1 MMETGQISESLLR
14 TGCVF
19 PRDLPRCGVATFAEY
34 YENANNSQVF
44 FYPLISTLPMDP
56 LVAFV
61 ITLAL
66 ITIVSLWYRISAF
79 FTLIGG
85 AVLFGLLAGMTPD
98 ATMLGIIAGIGKV
111 FSAFGIIILCGA
123 VIAKLLQEQHLIEE
137 IVADI
142 RRYVKNPPVIAGVSG
157 YLLSVPITCCITAFI
172 MLTPIL
178 DSLEKDQTKKNV
190 LLYLAAVGGIIS
202 YALVYPTPVVIPL
215 YEAFSGG
222 MSPLLFDAVSIPLSL
237 LLLGGILL
245 YFRFVHPD
253 AVNPKNAESRATSPE
268 SPGVGTPVLHQ
279 GTHWRAWAPFIAIL
293 IAIPVALLLLHLSQM
308 SMINFIM
315 LVGAVTA
322 IALASPSVRTQG
334 LSQGAKHAGLIIFDI
349 CGAGALGFVIVKSGF
364 AQQALSQMT
373 LLIPLILVPFILA
386 ALIETAQ
393 GSRVVTA
400 VITAEVLAGSA
411 VVSAIHPLPL
421 ILLISAGSCI
431 VSYVTDPF
439 FWLVQRTTGDDI
451 QTVVKNYTLPI
462 ALAGFGIFIVALA
475 LEYLVFR

>member
-1 MMETGQISESLLR
+1 MDLL
-14 TGCVF
+14 
-19 PRDLPRCGVATFAEY
+19 L
-34 YENANNSQVF
+34 
-44 FYPLISTLPMDP
+44 
-56 LVAFV
+56 AFV

-66 ITIVSLWYRISAF
+66 ITVVSLRYRISPF

-85 AVLFGLLAGMTPD
+85 AILFGLISGMTLD
-98 ATMLGIIAGIGKV
+98 ATMLGIVAGVGKV

-123 VIAKLLQEQHLIEE
+123 VIARLLQEQHQVDE

-157 YLLSVPITCCITAFI
+157 YLLSVPITCCITAYI
-172 MLTPIL
+172 LLNPIL
-178 DSLEKDQTKKNV
+178 DSLFIDRTRRNV

-202 YALVYPTPVVIPL
+202 YALVYPTPVVIPIF
-215 YEAFSGG
+215 EAFSGG
-222 MSPLLFDAVSIPLSL
+222 MSPVLFDAVSIPLSL
-237 LLLGGILL
+237 VVLGGILI
-245 YFRFVHPD
+245 YFRFVHPCAFHPED
-253 AVNPKNAESRATSPE
+253 AGSKETCQK
-268 SPGVGTPVLHQ
+268 SPGAGTPVLHP
-279 GTHWRAWAPFIAIL
+279 GIHWRAWTPFIAIL
-293 IAIPVALLLLHLSQM
+293 VAIPVALLLLHLSQV

-315 LVGAVTA
+315 LAGAVTA
-322 IALASPSVRTQG
+322 LALAAPAARAQG
-334 LSQGAKHAGLIIFDI
+334 LTQGAKHAGLVIFDI

-373 LLIPLILVPFILA
+373 LVIPIIFVPFILA

-411 VVSAIHPLPL
+411 VVNAIHPLPL
-421 ILLISAGSCI
+421 ILLISAGACI

-439 FWLVQRTTGDDI
+439 FWLVQRTTGDDTK
-451 QTVVKNYTLPI
+451 TVVKNYTLPI
-462 ALAGFGIFIVALA
+462 ALAGVGIFIVALA

>member
-1 MMETGQISESLLR
+1 
-14 TGCVF
+14 
-19 PRDLPRCGVATFAEY
+19 
-34 YENANNSQVF
+34 
-44 FYPLISTLPMDP
+44 MDP
-56 LVAFV
+56 LPAFV

-66 ITIVSLWYRISAF
+66 ITAISVWYRISPF

-123 VIAKLLQEQHLIEE
+123 VIAKLLQEQHQVEE
-137 IVADI
+137 IVTDI
-142 RRYVKNPPVIAGVSG
+142 RRYVKNPPVIAGLSG
-157 YLLSVPITCCITAFI
+157 YLLSVPITCCITAYI
-172 MLTPIL
+172 MLNPIL
-178 DSLEKDQTKKNV
+178 DSIEKDNAKRNV
-190 LLYLAAVGGIIS
+190 LLYLAAIGGIIS

-215 YEAFSGG
+215 FEAFSGG
-222 MSPLLFDAVSIPLSL
+222 MSPLVFDAVSIPLSL
-237 LLLGGILL
+237 LVLGGILL
-245 YFRFVHPD
+245 YFRLARPD
-253 AVNPKNAESRATSPE
+253 ALIPTIVPRET
-268 SPGVGTPVLHQ
+268 TPVTRTTDE
-279 GTHWRAWAPFIAIL
+279 GIHWRAWAPFIAIL
-293 IAIPVALLLLHLSQM
+293 ATIPLALLVLHLSQM
-308 SMINFIM
+308 SMINVIM
-315 LVGAVTA
+315 LVGAVAA
-322 IALASPSVRTQG
+322 IALAPHEARASG

-364 AQQALSQMT
+364 AQAALGQLT
-373 LLIPLILVPFILA
+373 LLIPIILVPFILA

-411 VVSAIHPLPL
+411 VVGAIHPLPL
-421 ILLISAGSCI
+421 ILLISAGSCM

-451 QTVVKNYTLPI
+451 GTVVKNYTLPV
-462 ALAGFGIFIVALA
+462 ALAGIAIFIVAVA

>member
-1 MMETGQISESLLR
+1 
-14 TGCVF
+14 
-19 PRDLPRCGVATFAEY
+19 
-34 YENANNSQVF
+34 
-44 FYPLISTLPMDP
+44 MDP
-56 LVAFV
+56 LLAFV
-61 ITLAL
+61 ITLVL
-66 ITIVSLWYRISAF
+66 ITIVSLWYRISPF

-85 AVLFGLLAGMTPD
+85 AILFGLLAGMTPD

-123 VIAKLLQEQHLIEE
+123 VIAKLLQEQHQIEE
-137 IVADI
+137 IVTDI
-142 RRYVKNPPVIAGVSG
+142 RRYIKNPPVIAGLSG
-157 YLLSVPITCCITAFI
+157 YLLSVPITCCITAYI
-172 MLTPIL
+172 MLNPIL
-178 DSLEKDQTKKNV
+178 DSFEKDKTKRNV

-202 YALVYPTPVVIPL
+202 YALIYPTPVVIPL

-222 MSPLLFDAVSIPLSL
+222 MSPILFDAISIPLSL

-245 YFRFVHPD
+245 YFRFIHPASYTTQRD
-253 AVNPKNAESRATSPE
+253 KPQATPPHQSDE
-268 SPGVGTPVLHQ
+268 VITVVLHQ
-279 GTHWRAWAPFIAIL
+279 GIHWRAWAPFIAIL
-293 IAIPVALLLLHLSQM
+293 IAIPVALILLKLSQM

-322 IALASPSVRTQG
+322 IALSPPAARATG

-364 AQQALSQMT
+364 AHVALGQLT
-373 LLIPLILVPFILA
+373 VLIPIILVPFILA

-400 VITAEVLAGSA
+400 VITSEVLAGSA
-411 VVSAIHPLPL
+411 VVGAIHPLPL
-421 ILLISAGSCI
+421 ILLVGAGSCV

-451 QTVVKNYTLPI
+451 KTVVKNYTLPI
-462 ALAGFGIFIVALA
+462 ALAGVVIFIVALG
-475 LEYLVFR
+475 LEYLVFRL

>member
-1 MMETGQISESLLR
+1 
-14 TGCVF
+14 
-19 PRDLPRCGVATFAEY
+19 
-34 YENANNSQVF
+34 
-44 FYPLISTLPMDP
+44 MDP
-56 LVAFV
+56 LPAFV
-61 ITLAL
+61 ITIAL
-66 ITIVSLWYRISAF
+66 ITLVSLRYRISPF

-85 AVLFGLLAGMTPD
+85 AVLFGLLSGMTPD
-98 ATMLGIIAGIGKV
+98 ATLLGIIAGIGKV

-123 VIAKLLQEQHLIEE
+123 VIAKLLQEQHHIEE

-142 RRYVKNPPVIAGVSG
+142 RRYVKNPPVIAGMSG
-157 YLLSVPITCCITAFI
+157 YLLSVPITCCITAYI
-172 MLTPIL
+172 MLNPIL
-178 DSLEKDQTKKNV
+178 DSLEKDRTKRNV

-215 YEAFSGG
+215 YDAFSGG
-222 MSPLLFDAVSIPLSL
+222 MSPLLFDAISVPLSL
-237 LLLGGILL
+237 LVLGGILL

-253 AVNPKNAESRATSPE
+253 AVIPGRESQLPSPE
-268 SPGVGTPVLHQ
+268 IQGIGTPVMHP
-279 GTHWRAWAPFIAIL
+279 GIHWRAWAPFIAIL
-293 IAIPVALLLLHLSQM
+293 IAIPVAFLLLNLSQM

-322 IALASPSVRTQG
+322 IALAPGTVRSAG

-364 AQQALSQMT
+364 AQTALGQLT
-373 LLIPLILVPFILA
+373 LLIPVILVPFILS

-411 VVSAIHPLPL
+411 VVSSIHPLPL
-421 ILLISAGSCI
+421 ILIISAGSCI

-451 QTVVKNYTLPI
+451 KTVVKNYTLPI
-462 ALAGFGIFIVALA
+462 ALAGVGIFIVALA
-475 LEYLVFR
+475 LEYLVFS

>member
-1 MMETGQISESLLR
+1 
-14 TGCVF
+14 
-19 PRDLPRCGVATFAEY
+19 
-34 YENANNSQVF
+34 
-44 FYPLISTLPMDP
+44 MDP
-56 LVAFV
+56 LTAFV

-66 ITIVSLWYRISAF
+66 ITAVSLWYRISPF

-98 ATMLGIIAGIGKV
+98 ATMLGIIAGVGKV

-123 VIAKLLQEQHLIEE
+123 VIAKLLQEQHQIED

-142 RRYVKNPPVIAGVSG
+142 RRYVKNPPVIAGLSG
-157 YLLSVPITCCITAFI
+157 YLLAVPITCCITAYI
-172 MLTPIL
+172 MLNPIL
-178 DSLEKDQTKKNV
+178 DSLEKDRARRNM

-215 YEAFSGG
+215 YDAFSGG
-222 MSPLLFDAVSIPLSL
+222 MSPLLFDAIAIPLSL
-237 LLLGGILL
+237 LVLGGILL
-245 YFRFVHPD
+245 FFRFARPD
-253 AVNPKNAESRATSPE
+253 AVIQETTGLQETVPGTSVPQE
-268 SPGVGTPVLHQ
+268 GI
-279 GTHWRAWAPFIAIL
+279 HWRAWAPFIAIL
-293 IAIPVALLLLHLSQM
+293 AAIPVALLLLHLSQM
-308 SMINFIM
+308 SMINVIM

-322 IALASPSVRTQG
+322 IALAPHEVRAQR
-334 LSQGAKHAGLIIFDI
+334 LRQGAKHAGLIIFDI

-364 AQQALSQMT
+364 AQDALGQLT
-373 LLIPLILVPFILA
+373 LLIPIILVPFILA

-411 VVSAIHPLPL
+411 VVGAIHPLPL
-421 ILLISAGSCI
+421 ILLVSAGSCI

-439 FWLVQRTTGDDI
+439 FWLVQRTTGDDVG
-451 QTVVKNYTLPI
+451 TVVRNYTIPI
-462 ALAGFGIFIVALA
+462 ALAGFGIFVAAVA

>member
-1 MMETGQISESLLR
+1 MDLL
-14 TGCVF
+14 
-19 PRDLPRCGVATFAEY
+19 LAFA
-34 YENANNSQVF
+34 
-44 FYPLISTLPMDP
+44 
-56 LVAFV
+56 

-66 ITIVSLWYRISAF
+66 ITIVSLRYRIAPF

-85 AVLFGLLAGMTPD
+85 SILFGLLAGMNLD
-98 ATMLGIIAGIGKV
+98 ATFLGIIAGVGKV

-123 VIAKLLQEQHLIEE
+123 VIAQLLQEQHQIEE
-137 IVADI
+137 IVADL
-142 RRYVKNPPVIAGVSG
+142 RQYVKKPPVIAGVSG
-157 YLLSVPITCCITAFI
+157 YLLSVPVTCCITAYI
-172 MLTPIL
+172 MLNPIL
-178 DSLEKDQTKKNV
+178 DSLEKDKTKRNA

-215 YEAFSGG
+215 FDAFSGG
-222 MSPLLFDAVSIPLSL
+222 MNPFVFDAVSIPLSL
-237 LLLGGILL
+237 AVLTGILL
-245 YFRFVHPD
+245 FFWWTDNDTKPAIPSEPRI
-253 AVNPKNAESRATSPE
+253 KNSMEIPSER
-268 SPGVGTPVLHQ
+268 Q
-279 GTHWRAWAPFIAIL
+279 RMIHWKAWAPFIAIV
-293 IAIPVALLLLHLSQM
+293 IAIPVALLPLHLSQM

-315 LVGAVTA
+315 LTGTATA
-322 IALASPSVRTQG
+322 IILAPRQARSPG
-334 LSQGAKHAGLIIFDI
+334 ISQAAKHAGLIIFDI

-364 AQQALSQMT
+364 AQSALGQLT

-411 VVSAIHPLPL
+411 ITSAIHPLPL
-421 ILLISAGSCI
+421 ILLISAGSCV

-451 QTVVKNYTLPI
+451 GTVVKNYTLPI
-462 ALAGFGIFIVALA
+462 ALAGAGIFIVALG

>member
-1 MMETGQISESLLR
+1 
-14 TGCVF
+14 
-19 PRDLPRCGVATFAEY
+19 
-34 YENANNSQVF
+34 
-44 FYPLISTLPMDP
+44 MDP
-56 LVAFV
+56 LPAFV

-66 ITIVSLWYRISAF
+66 ITAISLWYRISPF

-98 ATMLGIIAGIGKV
+98 ATMLGIIAGVGKV

-123 VIAKLLQEQHLIEE
+123 VIAKLLQEQHQIED

-142 RRYVKNPPVIAGVSG
+142 RRYVKNPPVIAGLSG
-157 YLLSVPITCCITAFI
+157 YLLSVPITCCITAYI
-172 MLTPIL
+172 MLNPIL
-178 DSLEKDQTKKNV
+178 DSIEKDRVKRNV

-215 YEAFSGG
+215 YDAFSGG
-222 MSPLLFDAVSIPLSL
+222 MSPFLFDAIAIPLSL
-237 LLLGGILL
+237 LVLGGILV
-245 YFRFVHPD
+245 YFRFTSPD
-253 AVNPKNAESRATSPE
+253 AMIQETNGPLETAYGMPVQPE
-268 SPGVGTPVLHQ
+268 GI
-279 GTHWRAWAPFIAIL
+279 HWRAWAPFMAIL
-293 IAIPVALLLLHLSQM
+293 AAIPVALLLLHLSQM
-308 SMINFIM
+308 SMINVIM

-322 IALASPSVRTQG
+322 IALAPHDVRAQG

-364 AQQALSQMT
+364 AQQALGQLT
-373 LLIPLILVPFILA
+373 LLIPIILVPFILA

-411 VVSAIHPLPL
+411 VVGAIHPLPL

-431 VSYVTDPF
+431 ISYVTDPF

-451 QTVVKNYTLPI
+451 GTVVKNYTVPI
-462 ALAGFGIFIVALA
+462 ALAGIGIFVAA
-475 LEYLVFR
+475 VMLEYLVFR